1 MLNTT
6 DRVAVISGA
15 NRGIGQAIA
24 RKLASEGYR
33 LSLGARDVTMLEAV
47 ATVLQLGP
55 DRFLVNHFDATD
67 SATHQKWIADTVD
80 TFGGIDVLVNNAG
93 LLAET
98 GVENYRPG
106 ELDKMWAVNVKAP
119 IHLTHLALPH
129 LRASGTGRVLNIA
142 SMSGKRVAGDF
153 IAGYAMTKH
162 AVMALS
168 GATRMAGW
176 EDGVRVTSL
185 CPGLVATDMTD
196 VFGLPREE
204 MIQPEDL
211 AELAALVLRLP
222 NTAAVNEL
230 LVNPSLESS

>member
-1 MLNTT
+1 MLDTT

-15 NRGIGQAIA
+15 SRGIGLAIA

-33 LSLGARDVTMLEAV
+33 LSLGARDLKGLETV
-47 ATVLQLGP
+47 AAELSIDPDQL
-55 DRFLVNHFDATD
+55 LLNHFDATVPD
-67 SATHQKWIADTVD
+67 THKRWIVRTIEV
-80 TFGGIDVLVNNAG
+80 FGAVDVLINNAG
-93 LLAET
+93 ILTET
-98 GVENYRPG
+98 GVENYRPE
-106 ELDKMWAVNVKAP
+106 ELDKMWDVNVKAP
-119 IHLTHLALPH
+119 IHLTHLTLPH
-129 LRASGTGRVLNIA
+129 LKVSGSGRVLNVA

-176 EDGVRVTSL
+176 DDGVRVTSL
-185 CPGLVATDMTD
+185 CPGLVATDMTGIFD
-196 VFGLPREE
+196 FPPED

-211 AELAALVLRLP
+211 AELAALILRLP

-230 LVNPSLESS
+230 LISPTIEPT